1 MAPIFHPKGNRG
13 FVYDVIVTT
22 NETVRLSLRYRAHSS
37 NREPV
42 GMDASYPSRSMA
54 DRNGPTVGEGVA
66 CAFVNRVNP
75 ASTSVSRWLLDQA
88 RKRC

>member
-1 MAPIFHPKGNRG
+1 
-13 FVYDVIVTT
+13 
-22 NETVRLSLRYRAHSS
+22 
-37 NREPV
+37 
-42 GMDASYPSRSMA
+42 MDGSYPSRSMA

-66 CAFVNRVNP
+66 CGFVNRVNP